1 MNFNEAK
8 IVHREPHFFKRK
20 LIEASYIKLSD
31 QPISQSSVEIRPLWL
46 PILKKELK
54 RRENEVIISITESN
68 EPKNSHNMETH
79 SKARGKHQLKQ

>member
-46 PILKKELK
+46 PILNKELK
-54 RRENEVIISITESN
+54 SRENKIMETIQDFN
-68 EPKNSHNMETH
+68 ERQNSHSMETR
-79 SKARGKHQLKQ
+79 SKVRGKHQINQ